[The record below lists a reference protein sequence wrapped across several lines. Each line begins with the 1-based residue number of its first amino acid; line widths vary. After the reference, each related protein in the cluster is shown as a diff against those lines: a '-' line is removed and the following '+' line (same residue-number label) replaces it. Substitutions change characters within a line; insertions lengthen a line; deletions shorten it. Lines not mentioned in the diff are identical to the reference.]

1 MKSTTPSGHRR
12 RIAMPLRTALL
23 VTAMSGVAGA
33 ALAQASSGP
42 VDLDEVV
49 VTASKRGAASVQ
61 EIPYNI
67 SAVGEEQLQKTG
79 AATLDDIVRQVPG
92 ISTMGGQ
99 GNKTVIIRG
108 LAASAGAP
116 QVGIYLDET
125 PLTGIG
131 GTNVRQSDIGLYD
144 IERIEVLRGP
154 QGTLYGAGSQ
164 GGTLR
169 YITNKPE
176 TTGGLSGAVGTKI
189 ATRARDGG
197 ERLEG
202 HAVINVPIV
211 EDMFAV
217 RALAYGRTVDGF
229 VDMPLLEIEGSDKE
243 KVEGGRFQAMLDLPT
258 RTNIL
263 GSMVYQ
269 RARMDDSSQTLR
281 DTDSRPLRALEPY
294 LDELRL
300 YNLTVEQEVGV
311 GTITATVSSYDRKT
325 RFVFDQSQF
334 VSPRFGSINQT
345 TKTNALTGEL
355 RFASDFDGPVQ
366 VVTGL
371 FYENRDSDAIS
382 LGAFVNDPNGLI
394 DVPAEPFFAQPSD
407 QHVLN
412 RAAFFNA
419 MWDVTEKLS
428 IEGGVRYF
436 KMQRR
441 NETSLIFDV
450 FGRPLGPQPSQS
462 AVSDGNALKAQ
473 ASYEFTD
480 DILGYAIYSEGFR
493 EGGPNAPGLLGNYP
507 LSFDPDFV
515 KNYELGWKSTVLDR
529 QLQLNGAVYLMKWDD
544 IQVSQ
549 RDPTGA
555 FNYTSNAGKAELKGI
570 ELEGRLRPNALPGFS
585 ANFAVRRSDQKLTE
599 DNPLVAGP
607 PANPLAG
614 LEGER
619 IPNTSK
625 WGGNLGVEQTFTMFG
640 LDAYARADASYTG
653 EAFTTFSPNDPIRR
667 AFGDYTLV
675 DLRSGVQTGTWE
687 ASIYV
692 RNLFNER
699 ALTGWNVQSRPGI
712 PDLVRTT
719 EPRELGI
726 QLGYNF

>member
-1 MKSTTPSGHRR
+1 MQPTSSGLPSRPSR
-12 RIAMPLRTALL
+12 LRTLL
-23 VTAMSGVAGA
+23 FATAIS
-33 ALAQASSGP
+33 ALAGSAAAQAVS
-42 VDLDEVV
+42 DLDEVV
-49 VTASKRGAASVQ
+49 VTASKRGEVSVQ
-61 EIPYNI
+61 DIPSNI
-67 SAVGEEQLQKTG
+67 SAVGQVQLQRTG
-79 AATLDDIVRQVPG
+79 SVTLDDIARQVPG
-92 ISTMGGQ
+92 ISTLGGQ

-164 GGTLR
+164 GGTVR
-169 YITNKPE
+169 YITNKPDP
-176 TTGGLSGAVGTKI
+176 TDVSGSAGVKLGT
-189 ATRARDGG
+189 RSRDGG

-202 HAVINVPIV
+202 HAVINVPVISDV
-211 EDMFAV
+211 AAV
-217 RALAYGRTVDGF
+217 RAVAYRRSVDGYI
-229 VDMPLLEIEGSDKE
+229 DLPLLNIDGSDKE
-243 KVEGGRFQAMLDLPT
+243 KVIGGRFEAMVDLPT
-258 RTNIL
+258 GTNIL
-263 GSMVYQ
+263 GTVVYQ
-269 RARMDDSSQTLR
+269 RATMDDSSQVVRGTNG
-281 DTDSRPLRALEPY
+281 RPLRVREPY

-300 YNLTVEQEVGV
+300 YNLTVEQDVGF
-311 GTITATVSSYDRKT
+311 GALTATVSSYDRKT

-355 RFASDFDGPVQ
+355 RFASDFEGPVQ
-366 VVTGL
+366 IVTGL
-371 FYENRDSDAIS
+371 FYENRDSDALS
-382 LGAFVNDPNGLI
+382 LGAFVNSPSGLI
-394 DVPAEPFFAQPSD
+394 DSPDQPFFAQPSD

-419 MWDVTEKLS
+419 TWEVIDRLTVEAG
-428 IEGGVRYF
+428 IRFY

-462 AVSDGNALKAQ
+462 AVSDGNVIKVQ
-473 ASYEFTD
+473 GSYEFTD
-480 DILGYAIYSEGFR
+480 DILAYAVYSEGFR

-515 KNYELGWKSTVLDR
+515 KNYEFGWKTTLLDR
-529 QLQLNGAVYLMKWDD
+529 QLVLNGAVYLMKWND
-544 IQVSQ
+544 IQVAQ

-555 FNYTSNAGKAELKGI
+555 FVYTSNAGKAELKGM
-570 ELEGRLRPNALPGFS
+570 EVEGRLRPAPTPGLTV
-585 ANFAVRRSDQKLTE
+585 NFAVRRSDQKLTE
-599 DNPLVAGP
+599 DNPLIIGP

-614 LEGER
+614 REGER

-625 WGGNLGVEQTFTMFG
+625 WAGNLGVEQTFTFMG
-640 LDAYARADASYTG
+640 MEAYARADAAYVG
-653 EAFTTFSPNDPIRR
+653 KAYTTFSPVDPIRR
-667 AFGDYTLV
+667 PFGAYTLV
-675 DLRSGVQTGTWE
+675 DLRTGVTTATWD
-687 ASIYV
+687 AALYA
-692 RNLFNER
+692 RNIFNER
-699 ALTGWNVQSRPGI
+699 GITGWNVQSRPGL

-719 EPRELGI
+719 EPRELGV
-726 QLGYNF
+726 QLGYRF